1 MHNNLPV
8 SMKHSKK
15 IFAALICSVISVSAF
30 AQKTYVLRQNYPTGY
45 KYDFSINSDQIINQK
60 IDGHEIHLTQNIGTD
75 YTFDITDGHNG
86 EKDVKVTYNK
96 IFMKS
101 VAMGTTMTYNS
112 DEQDST
118 KKNPFS
124 GLKGASFFMTVT
136 PNGGIKTVAGIDKML
151 DNMAAKMSNDTSEV
165 KQIKNELSKQFSTDV
180 VKQTMESSFKIYPG
194 KQVKIGDSWTVDTKL
209 QMSMPIET
217 LTQYTL
223 KEVKDGIAILSVKG
237 TLLSKG
243 SFEVMGN
250 QMETDLQGTNS
261 GETSL
266 DIKTGIVLNSHLRIE
281 LYGKMKSMGKDIDFE
296 MQGIN
301 KIVGKEVN

>member
-1 MHNNLPV
+1 MRVLATIMF
-8 SMKHSKK
+8 S
-15 IFAALICSVISVSAF
+15 LISISSF

-45 KYDFSINSDQIINQK
+45 RYDFSINSDQIINQK
-60 IDGHEIHLTQNIGTD
+60 IGGRDVHLTQNIGTD
-75 YTFDITDGHNG
+75 YTFDITEGHNG
-86 EKDVKVTYNK
+86 EKDVKVTYNRV
-96 IFMKS
+96 FMKS
-101 VAMGTTMTYNS
+101 IAMGTTMTYNS

-136 PNGGIKTVAGIDKML
+136 PDGGIKTVAGIDKML
-151 DNMAAKMSNDTSEV
+151 DNMASKMTTDTSQV
-165 KQIKNELSKQFSTDV
+165 KQIKNALSKQFSEEV
-180 VKQTMESSFKIYPG
+180 VKQTMESSFKIYPERA
-194 KQVKIGDSWTVDTKL
+194 VKIGDKWTVDTKL

-217 LTQYTL
+217 ITEYTL
-223 KEVKDGIAILSVKG
+223 KEVKDGIATLSVKG
-237 TLLSKG
+237 ALVSKG

-250 QMETDLQGTNS
+250 KMETDLNGTNS
-261 GETSL
+261 GETSI

-281 LYGKMKSMGKDIDFE
+281 LYGKMKSMGQDIDFD

>member
-1 MHNNLPV
+1 MRNSLPV
-8 SMKHSKK
+8 KMNYRMR
-15 IFAALICSVISVSAF
+15 ILATIICSLISISSF

-45 KYDFSINSDQIINQK
+45 RYDFSINSDQIINQK
-60 IDGHEIHLTQNIGTD
+60 IGGRDVHLTQNIGTD
-75 YTFDITDGHNG
+75 YTFDITEGHNG
-86 EKDVKVTYNK
+86 EKDVKVTYNR

-136 PNGGIKTVAGIDKML
+136 PDGGIKTVAGIDKML
-151 DNMAAKMSNDTSEV
+151 DNMASKMTTDTSQV
-165 KQIKNELSKQFSTDV
+165 KQIKNALSKQFSEEM
-180 VKQTMESSFKIYPG
+180 VKQTMESSFKIYPERA
-194 KQVKIGDSWTVDTKL
+194 VKIGDKWTVDTKL

-217 LTQYTL
+217 ITEYTL
-223 KEVKDGIAILSVKG
+223 KEVKDGIATLSVKG
-237 TLLSKG
+237 ALVSKG
-243 SFEVMGN
+243 SFEAMGN
-250 QMETDLQGTNS
+250 KMETDLKGTNS
-261 GETSL
+261 GETSI

-281 LYGKMKSMGKDIDFE
+281 LYGKMKSMGQDIDFD

>member
-1 MHNNLPV
+1 MRVLAT
-8 SMKHSKK
+8 
-15 IFAALICSVISVSAF
+15 IICSLISISSF

-45 KYDFSINSDQIINQK
+45 RYDFSINSDQIINQK
-60 IDGHEIHLTQNIGTD
+60 IGGRDVHLTQNIGTD
-75 YTFDITDGHNG
+75 YTFDITEGHNG
-86 EKDVKVTYNK
+86 EKDVKVTYNR

-101 VAMGTTMTYNS
+101 IAMGTTMTYNS

-136 PNGGIKTVAGIDKML
+136 PDGGIKTVAGIDKML
-151 DNMAAKMSNDTSEV
+151 DNMASKMTTDTSQV
-165 KQIKNELSKQFSTDV
+165 KQIKNALSKQFSEEV
-180 VKQTMESSFKIYPG
+180 VKQTMESSFKIYPERA
-194 KQVKIGDSWTVDTKL
+194 VKIGDKWTVDTKL

-217 LTQYTL
+217 ITEYTL
-223 KEVKDGIAILSVKG
+223 KEVKDGIATLSVKG
-237 TLLSKG
+237 ALVSKG

-250 QMETDLQGTNS
+250 KMETDLNGTNS
-261 GETSL
+261 GETSI

-281 LYGKMKSMGKDIDFE
+281 LYGKMKSMGQDIDFD

>member
-1 MHNNLPV
+1 MRILAT
-8 SMKHSKK
+8 
-15 IFAALICSVISVSAF
+15 IICSLISISSF

-45 KYDFSINSDQIINQK
+45 RYDFSINSDQIINQK
-60 IDGHEIHLTQNIGTD
+60 IGGRDVHLTQNIGTD
-75 YTFDITDGHNG
+75 YTFDITEGHNG
-86 EKDVKVTYNK
+86 EKDVKVTYNR

-136 PNGGIKTVAGIDKML
+136 PDGGIKTVAGIDKML
-151 DNMAAKMSNDTSEV
+151 DNMASKMTTDTSQV
-165 KQIKNELSKQFSTDV
+165 KQIKNALSKQFSEEM
-180 VKQTMESSFKIYPG
+180 VKQTMESSFKIYPERA
-194 KQVKIGDSWTVDTKL
+194 VKIGDKWTVDTKL

-217 LTQYTL
+217 ITEYTL
-223 KEVKDGIAILSVKG
+223 KEVKDGIATLSVKG
-237 TLLSKG
+237 ALVSKG
-243 SFEVMGN
+243 SFEAMGN
-250 QMETDLQGTNS
+250 KMETDLKGTNS
-261 GETSL
+261 GETSI

-281 LYGKMKSMGKDIDFE
+281 LYGKMKSMGQDIDFD

>member
-1 MHNNLPV
+1 MRVLAT
-8 SMKHSKK
+8 
-15 IFAALICSVISVSAF
+15 IICSLISISSF

-45 KYDFSINSDQIINQK
+45 RYDFTINSDQIINQK
-60 IDGHEIHLTQNIGTD
+60 IGGQDVHLTQNIGTD
-75 YTFDITDGHNG
+75 YTFDITEGHNG
-86 EKDVKVTYNK
+86 EKDVKVTYNR

-112 DEQDST
+112 DEQDIT

-151 DNMAAKMSNDTSEV
+151 DNIAARMTTDTSQV
-165 KQIKNELSKQFSTDV
+165 KQIKNALSKQFSEEV
-180 VKQTMESSFKIYPG
+180 VKQTMESSFKIYPERA
-194 KQVKIGDSWTVDTKL
+194 VKIGDSWTVDTKL

-217 LTQYTL
+217 ITAYTL

-237 TLLSKG
+237 SLISKG
-243 SFEVMGN
+243 SFETMGN
-250 QMETDLQGTNS
+250 KMETDLKGTNS
-261 GETSL
+261 GETSI

-281 LYGKMKSMGKDIDFE
+281 LYGKMKSMGQDIDFE

>member
-1 MHNNLPV
+1 MRNSLPV
-8 SMKHSKK
+8 KVNYQMRVLATIMFS
-15 IFAALICSVISVSAF
+15 LISISSF

-45 KYDFSINSDQIINQK
+45 RYDFSINSDQIINQK
-60 IDGHEIHLTQNIGTD
+60 IGGRDVHLTQNIGTD
-75 YTFDITDGHNG
+75 YTFDITEGHNG
-86 EKDVKVTYNK
+86 EKDVKVTYNR

-136 PNGGIKTVAGIDKML
+136 PDGGIKTVAGIDKML
-151 DNMAAKMSNDTSEV
+151 DNMASKMTTDTSQV
-165 KQIKNELSKQFSTDV
+165 KQIKNALSKQFSEEV
-180 VKQTMESSFKIYPG
+180 VKQTMESSFKIYPERA
-194 KQVKIGDSWTVDTKL
+194 VKIGDKWTVDTKL

-217 LTQYTL
+217 ITEYTL
-223 KEVKDGIAILSVKG
+223 KEVKDGIATLSVKG
-237 TLLSKG
+237 ALVSKG
-243 SFEVMGN
+243 SFVVMGN
-250 QMETDLQGTNS
+250 KMETDLNGTNS
-261 GETSL
+261 GETSI

-281 LYGKMKSMGKDIDFE
+281 LYGKMKSMGQDIDFE

>member
-1 MHNNLPV
+1 MF
-8 SMKHSKK
+8 S
-15 IFAALICSVISVSAF
+15 LISISSF

-45 KYDFSINSDQIINQK
+45 RYDFSINSDQIINQK
-60 IDGHEIHLTQNIGTD
+60 IGGRDVHLTQNIGTD
-75 YTFDITDGHNG
+75 YTFDITEGHNG
-86 EKDVKVTYNK
+86 EKDVKVTYNRV
-96 IFMKS
+96 FMKS
-101 VAMGTTMTYNS
+101 IAMGTTMTYNS

-136 PNGGIKTVAGIDKML
+136 PDGGIKTVAGIDKML
-151 DNMAAKMSNDTSEV
+151 DNMASKMTTDTSQV
-165 KQIKNELSKQFSTDV
+165 KQIKNALSKQFSEEV
-180 VKQTMESSFKIYPG
+180 VKQTMESSFKIYPERA
-194 KQVKIGDSWTVDTKL
+194 VKIGDKWTVDTKL

-217 LTQYTL
+217 ITEYTL
-223 KEVKDGIAILSVKG
+223 KEVKDGIATLSVKG
-237 TLLSKG
+237 ALVSKG

-250 QMETDLQGTNS
+250 KMETDLNGTNS
-261 GETSL
+261 GETSI

-281 LYGKMKSMGKDIDFE
+281 LYGKMKSMGQDIDFD

>member
-1 MHNNLPV
+1 LRNSLPV
-8 SMKHSKK
+8 KVNYQMRVLATIMFS
-15 IFAALICSVISVSAF
+15 LISISSF

-45 KYDFSINSDQIINQK
+45 RYDFSINSDQIINQK
-60 IDGHEIHLTQNIGTD
+60 IGGRDVHLTQNIGTD
-75 YTFDITDGHNG
+75 YTFDITEGHNG
-86 EKDVKVTYNK
+86 EKDVKVTYNR

-136 PNGGIKTVAGIDKML
+136 PDGGIKTVAGIDKML
-151 DNMAAKMSNDTSEV
+151 DNMASKMTTDTSQV
-165 KQIKNELSKQFSTDV
+165 KQIKNALSKQFSEEV
-180 VKQTMESSFKIYPG
+180 VKQTMESSFKIYPERA
-194 KQVKIGDSWTVDTKL
+194 VKIGDKWTVDTKL

-217 LTQYTL
+217 ITEYTL
-223 KEVKDGIAILSVKG
+223 KEVKDGIATLSVKG
-237 TLLSKG
+237 ALVSKG
-243 SFEVMGN
+243 SFVVMGN
-250 QMETDLQGTNS
+250 KMETDLNGTNS
-261 GETSL
+261 GETSI

-281 LYGKMKSMGKDIDFE
+281 LYGKMKSMGQDIDFE